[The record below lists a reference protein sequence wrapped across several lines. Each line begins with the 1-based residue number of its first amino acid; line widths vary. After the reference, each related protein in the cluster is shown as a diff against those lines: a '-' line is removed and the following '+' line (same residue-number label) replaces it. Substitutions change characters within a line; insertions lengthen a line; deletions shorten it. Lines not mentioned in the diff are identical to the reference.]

1 MIMKKIQFQNRQY
14 LIINLEIK
22 KISSN
27 DYLMISPKNSKVF
40 YCNTITMRIYS
51 YLYNDAVT
59 SINDIKNKLQLE
71 FQVDSLLE
79 QKVIEDI
86 ENTIHYFKEH
96 HVLKEINE

>member
-1 MIMKKIQFQNRQY
+1 MIMKKIQFQNKQY

-27 DYLMISPKNSKVF
+27 DYLMVSPKNSKAF

-59 SINDIKNKLQLE
+59 NINDIKNKIQLE
-71 FQVDSLLE
+71 FQFDTLLE
-79 QKVIEDI
+79 RKVIEDI
-86 ENTIHYFKEH
+86 INIIHYFKEH
-96 HVLKEINE
+96 HVLEEINE

>member
-1 MIMKKIQFQNRQY
+1 MKKIQFQNKQY

-27 DYLMISPKNSKVF
+27 DYLMVSPKNSKAF

-59 SINDIKNKLQLE
+59 NINDIKNKIQLE
-71 FQVDSLLE
+71 FQFDTLLE
-79 QKVIEDI
+79 RKVIEDI
-86 ENTIHYFKEH
+86 INIIHYFKEH

>member
-1 MIMKKIQFQNRQY
+1 MKKIQFQNKQY

-27 DYLMISPKNSKVF
+27 DYLMVSPKNSKAF

-59 SINDIKNKLQLE
+59 NINDIKNKIQLE
-71 FQVDSLLE
+71 FQFDTLLE
-79 QKVIEDI
+79 RKVIEDI
-86 ENTIHYFKEH
+86 INIIHYFKEH
-96 HVLKEINE
+96 HVLEEINE